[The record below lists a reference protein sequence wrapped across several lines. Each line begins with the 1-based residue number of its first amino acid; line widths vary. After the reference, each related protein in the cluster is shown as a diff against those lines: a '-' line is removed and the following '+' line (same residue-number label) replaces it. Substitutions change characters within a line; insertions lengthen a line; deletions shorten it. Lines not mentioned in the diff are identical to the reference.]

1 MPASSVAKEVE
12 KYINSDFRL
21 KFVDEENYIE
31 LGSWPEERSAINA
44 VVQRGQGETF
54 RKGEGRSQSLRSL
67 DPKEPAER
75 SEARARVG
83 SHKLVE
89 PTRDAA
95 HHAATRR
102 VNLDAMRAGADQ
114 IRKKRQEDNK
124 QFKATTKLRLL
135 RQPIDWA
142 KLDQVGRPV
151 VSFDPFSPERPRMLK
166 VLKRDARDR
175 TRSEIVRKLGVE
187 FSRIYERYR
196 RDAERRRTGMNSMLY
211 EVQGDKE
218 RKACEEAAIQCIL
231 RSVTPRQVLEYW
243 DKNIK
248 DYTGGNMVIPPLT
261 FLKSASA
268 IDRVAASALGT
279 VSKLEKLKSAP
290 VSKLRPQNRNT
301 FSGTDGLDIRIRPT
315 LERLGF
321 KTQAY
326 NDRYLLSIQH
336 NALSIAAGKSI
347 FLAEGRMR
355 DFVMA
360 VVGELYTGEGSDAD
374 A

>member
-1 MPASSVAKEVE
+1 MPASVATQEVE

-31 LGSWPEERSAINA
+31 LDKWPEERSAINP
-44 VVQRGQGETF
+44 VVKRGQGETF

-75 SEARARVG
+75 SEARARRED
-83 SHKLVE
+83 HKVAE

-102 VNLDAMRAGADQ
+102 VNLNAMRAGADQ

-124 QFKATTKLRLL
+124 QFKTTTKLRLL

-360 VVGELYTGEGSDAD
+360 IVGELYTGEGADAD

>member
-1 MPASSVAKEVE
+1 MPASSATQEVE

-31 LGSWPEERSAINA
+31 LDKWPEERSAINP
-44 VVQRGQGETF
+44 VVKRGQGETF

-75 SEARARVG
+75 SEARARRED
-83 SHKLVE
+83 HKVAE

-102 VNLDAMRAGADQ
+102 VNLNAMRAGADQ

-124 QFKATTKLRLL
+124 QFKTTTKLRLL

-360 VVGELYTGEGSDAD
+360 IVGELYTGEGADAD

>member
-1 MPASSVAKEVE
+1 M
-12 KYINSDFRL
+12 
-21 KFVDEENYIE
+21 
-31 LGSWPEERSAINA
+31 RS
-44 VVQRGQGETF
+44 G
-54 RKGEGRSQSLRSL
+54 
-67 DPKEPAER
+67 AE
-75 SEARARVG
+75 
-83 SHKLVE
+83 
-89 PTRDAA
+89 
-95 HHAATRR
+95 
-102 VNLDAMRAGADQ
+102 Q

-211 EVQGDKE
+211 EVQTDKE

-326 NDRYLLSIQH
+326 NDRYRLSIQH

-360 VVGELYTGEGSDAD
+360 IVGELYTGEGSDAD